1 MAIMVAIVVLR
12 LAWLQIFTAADLA
25 KGAENN
31 RTNDIVLHARR
42 GTIYDRNGNVLAMSV
57 DCKDIYANPSEI
69 KDASTVAQIIA
80 SFLGG
85 SPSDYLGDL
94 QQDTTF
100 VYVRRRV
107 DLLRLKKHLTRK
119 TSRASILLITPS
131 AFIPMATLV
140 FRFWAL

>member
-69 KDASTVAQIIA
+69 KDASSVAQVFA
-80 SFLGG
+80 SLLGG

-107 DLLRLKKHLTRK
+107 DTDTHLTRK

-131 AFIPMATLV
+131 VFIHTATLA
-140 FRFWAL
+140 FRF